1 VAQPT
6 RMPTVV
12 DDGDGMGAG
21 GKTARE
27 RLERRLGKGGKWTGS
42 AVQQRVEDAAYRDRV
57 S

>member
-1 VAQPT
+1 
-6 RMPTVV
+6 MPTVV